1 VRICRLAAG
10 ALLWGALWG
19 CYRYVPVGGDVGV
32 GERVVLDVT
41 DVGRVGLSERLG
53 PGVLAIEGVLREVV
67 DTVYVVSVW
76 ALRSVNGERVRWSGE
91 VVRVGRGYVGG
102 MRRREVDRARTW
114 LAAGGVV
121 GGVVLLA
128 ATQGLLGFAF
138 ESTPPDTTEPPASA
152 WVYPV
157 RVPW

>member
-1 VRICRLAAG
+1 MVG
-10 ALLWGALWG
+10 ALVVGALGG
-19 CYRYVPVGGDVGV
+19 CYRYVPVGGGVGV
-32 GERVVLDVT
+32 GERVVLEVT
-41 DVGRVGLSERLG
+41 DVGRVGLAERLG
-53 PGVLAIEGVLREVV
+53 PGVLEVEGVLREYV
-67 DTVYVVSVW
+67 DTSYVVSVW
-76 ALRSVNGERVRWSGE
+76 ALRSVSGERVRWSGE
-91 VVRVGRGYVGG
+91 VVRIGRGYVGG
-102 MRRREVDRARTW
+102 LRRREVDRVRTW

-121 GGVVLLA
+121 GGVALLA